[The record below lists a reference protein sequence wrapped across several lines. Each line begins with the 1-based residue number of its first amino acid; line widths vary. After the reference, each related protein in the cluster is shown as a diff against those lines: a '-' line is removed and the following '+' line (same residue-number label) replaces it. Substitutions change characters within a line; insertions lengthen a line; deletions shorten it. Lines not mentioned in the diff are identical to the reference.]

1 MMSEESVHEAST
13 GAAPAKRLG
22 LGTKLGFGVADL
34 GGNLFFTAMGFWTLF
49 YLTDV
54 VGIPAAIAGIVFWIG
69 KLWDAVTDPLAGF
82 LSDRTRTRLGRRRPW
97 MLAGAIPLF
106 LAMWFFFTKPAFEE
120 PWALA
125 VWATFALML
134 LNTAYTAV
142 NIPYNSLTPDL
153 TDDYNE
159 RMSLNGWRFGFAVV
173 GTMIGAAAVQPI
185 VAAFPT
191 QRAGF
196 SFAGAVLGAVM
207 ALTALVTVVSVR
219 EGPHSR
225 APVPKEG
232 FLETFAVV
240 FKDKAYL
247 VVLFTYAL
255 HLTGLAFVQG
265 VLVYYF
271 KWLYRDEG
279 AATLA
284 MVILLVVAMAFIPV
298 SVLVSKRVGKKR
310 TYQVCFAIL
319 AVATLAVGA
328 FAHRLGMGFFYGAMV
343 FAGIGIGFGYAAPW
357 AMLPDVVE
365 LDALRTGKRKEGAFY
380 GVWTFMNKVGAA
392 LAAGLS
398 GIALQAAGYDPS
410 LASQGD
416 STLLAIRTLIG
427 LVPALIFLAA
437 LLLVERYPIDEKSYT
452 AALAASGTLE
462 ADKV

>member
-1 MMSEESVHEAST
+1 MNEATVRANSA
-13 GAAPAKRLG
+13 GPMAPKRLG
-22 LGTKLGFGVADL
+22 LGSKLGFGVADL

-54 VGIPAAIAGIVFWIG
+54 VGIPAAVAGAVFWIG

-82 LSDRTRTRLGRRRPW
+82 LSDRTRTPLGRRRPW
-97 MLAGAIPLF
+97 MLAGALPLF
-106 LAMWFFFTKPAFEE
+106 LSMWLFFSKPAFDE
-120 PWALA
+120 PWALVA
-125 VWATFALML
+125 WATLALML

-153 TDDYNE
+153 TDDYHE
-159 RMSLNGWRFGFAVV
+159 RTSLNGWRFGFAVV
-173 GTMIGAAAVQPI
+173 GTMIGAAAVQPL
-185 VAAFPT
+185 VAAFPSQGT
-191 QRAGF
+191 GF
-196 SFAGAVLGAVM
+196 SAAGAALGAVM
-207 ALTALVTVVSVR
+207 AVTALVTAVSVR

-232 FLETFAVV
+232 FVETFAVV
-240 FKDKAYL
+240 FRDRAYL
-247 VVLFTYAL
+247 VILFTYAL

-298 SVLVSKRVGKKR
+298 SVLVSKRIGKKR
-310 TYQVCFAIL
+310 TYQICFAIL
-319 AVATLAVGA
+319 SVATLAVWA
-328 FAHRLGMGFFYGAMV
+328 FGHRFGMGFFYGAMV
-343 FAGIGIGFGYAAPW
+343 FAGVGVGFGYAAPW

-398 GIALQAAGYDPS
+398 GLALQLAGYDAALTTQPDS
-410 LASQGD
+410 VLA
-416 STLLAIRTLIG
+416 AIRVVIG
-427 LVPALIFLAA
+427 LVPAFVFLAA
-437 LLLVERYPIDEKSYT
+437 LLLVERYPIDEKRYKEIME
-452 AALAASGTLE
+452 GR
-462 ADKV
+462 